1 MASSRWDEIE
11 SAAARQPVA
20 VVGIALKFPQDV
32 SSAED
37 FWQMLMNGRCAATGI
52 PKERMNADTFH
63 GSGENN
69 FDTVRQSKHHPEMAT
84 E

>member
-1 MASSRWDEIE
+1 MTSE

-20 VVGIALKFPQDV
+20 VVGIALRFPQDA

-37 FWQMLMNGRCAATGI
+37 FWQMLMDGRCAATGI
-52 PKERMNADTFH
+52 PRERMNGDAFH
-63 GSGENN
+63 GLGENN
-69 FDTVRQSKHHPEMAT
+69 FDTVRQSKHHLEMPT